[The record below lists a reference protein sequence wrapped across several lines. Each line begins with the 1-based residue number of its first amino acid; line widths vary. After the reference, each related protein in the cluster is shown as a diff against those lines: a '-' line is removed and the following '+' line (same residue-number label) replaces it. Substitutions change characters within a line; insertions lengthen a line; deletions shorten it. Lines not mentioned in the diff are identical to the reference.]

1 MTGIITIT
9 NPQEDTL
16 IEIIT
21 KDSIED
27 ENGYVKINY
36 PDKEIK
42 NIKMH
47 LTKPVNLGEL
57 KIYNKKA
64 IDSNTGYSKQELEK
78 IQNLENTIKLNET
91 TMETKMELLDTK
103 TEAEISM
110 ENNKLSTLQNN
121 ENVQIMVTLLSNS
134 EEYDLYK
141 NPKVEITFPK
151 ELNINVK
158 SISQLNLEEQIQIKE
173 ARLKENVLTLTLEG
187 EQEGYINN
195 ANEGIQIAII
205 ADISIGKTTPTKNT
219 NIEVKLTNEN
229 KQGETQYPLK
239 IQSKYGV
246 LMLNKLE
253 NYNQAQ
259 ETLETMDSQE
269 TNIELDTYSNEKI
282 ATKTIQIINNYEKPI
297 SEVSVIGTIEE
308 NNIDINFQNIILP
321 ENKNIKIYY
330 SDNSN
335 EWKENIEEV
344 EKVKAYKIIFEDEI
358 GAGELVEIAYSIHI
372 PENLEPKSTG
382 NIKNTLEYKYQEN
395 TETTISEIKC
405 STKSETPKDFSPS
418 NTTNEQDGIKVEI
431 MATSGG
437 QQLKDEDTVKEGQ
450 GIRYKI
456 RVTNETNDIL
466 SNINL
471 EAVNTN
477 AIYYNQ
483 IAYEENV
490 EGVIHTKYKI
500 AEDENLTSKQL
511 EIGTLN
517 PGETKEVSYQVSVKE
532 VEDNNQEITGELKI
546 TADNYEE
553 KIIQNITNS
562 IEQGEIKATL
572 QFMYSEDVLT
582 CEGSGF
588 PIFAS
593 VKNLSNKEL
602 QDIMV
607 EIPLAEGLAD
617 FTEEDLFLDGSE
629 PYEYIECKDRVIKFK
644 IPKIEANQTVDITVK
659 PEVSQVDIDKSEGM
673 ISQYFKVIGNGK
685 EYISNDVERIVT
697 QMRTQII
704 AVQTTNKKEKVIKD
718 GEEIIFTIKI
728 ENKGTVG
735 AEIAIKDK
743 VPYGLKINSA
753 KIKTNE
759 KEEEMN
765 RAMNLLVGHTMIK
778 AKETIEVEI
787 NTTVDCLSMVEQE
800 IENYVEINGINI
812 NTESNKVSFTIE
824 LLEDNNNNNNNDDN
838 NSDNNGDDNNGNN
851 EDNNNPDFPQNDDND
866 GYSISGIAWIDTN
879 SNGMQDEQEPKMAN
893 VQVWLINEETGDNLS
908 ERTKEDGSYYF
919 KNVKQGNYR
928 VMFQYDTSK
937 YTITTYQ
944 KEGIPEDV
952 NSDVISDKIKIQN
965 QELPV
970 ARTKTLV
977 INSQDLKNI
986 DAGFVEGKNFD
997 LKLDKTIKQV
1007 IIQTNK
1013 GTKVNSYNQT
1023 KLAKIE
1029 IDRKQIENS
1038 NIIIEYNIAITNSG
1052 EIAGYAN
1059 EIIDYLP
1066 EDISFNQEINKSWI
1080 KLKDGSLST
1089 KELSNQPINPGETK
1103 NITLTVSKKMT
1114 GENIGTITNKVKCEK
1129 QESQAEL
1136 IVSIRTGRII
1146 LYISLVI
1153 VIISIIAIGVYFIKK
1168 KVL

>member
-308 NNIDINFQNIILP
+308 NNMDLSFKDIILP

-330 SDNSN
+330 SGNNN

-344 EKVKAYKIIFEDEI
+344 EKAKAYKIIFEDEI

-405 STKSETPKDFSPS
+405 STKSETPKDFNPS

-437 QQLKDEDTVKEGQ
+437 QQLKDKDTVKEGQ
-450 GIRYKI
+450 GIYYKI

-466 SNINL
+466 TNINL
-471 EAVNTN
+471 EAINTN
-477 AIYYNQ
+477 AIYYNL
-483 IAYEENV
+483 IEYEEDV
-490 EGVIHTKYKI
+490 DFIIYTKYRME
-500 AEDENLTSKQL
+500 EDESLTSKQL
-511 EIGTLN
+511 KIDTLN

-532 VEDNNQEITGELKI
+532 VEDNNQELTGEIKI

-553 KIIQNITNS
+553 KTIQNITNK
-562 IEQGEIKATL
+562 IETGNIKATI
-572 QFMYSEDVLT
+572 QFLYSEDIELY
-582 CEGSGF
+582 EKSDI
-588 PIFAS
+588 PFAVN
-593 VKNLSNKEL
+593 VKNISDKEL
-602 QDIMV
+602 EDVIV
-607 EIPLAEGLAD
+607 EIPVAEGLEVASR
-617 FTEEDLFLDGSE
+617 EDL
-629 PYEYIECKDRVIKFK
+629 
-644 IPKIEANQTVDITVK
+644 
-659 PEVSQVDIDKSEGM
+659 
-673 ISQYFKVIGNGK
+673 
-685 EYISNDVERIVT
+685 
-697 QMRTQII
+697 RT
-704 AVQTTNKKEKVIKD
+704 
-718 GEEIIFTIKI
+718 
-728 ENKGTVG
+728 
-735 AEIAIKDK
+735 
-743 VPYGLKINSA
+743 Y
-753 KIKTNE
+753 
-759 KEEEMN
+759 
-765 RAMNLLVGHTMIK
+765 
-778 AKETIEVEI
+778 
-787 NTTVDCLSMVEQE
+787 
-800 IENYVEINGINI
+800 
-812 NTESNKVSFTIE
+812 
-824 LLEDNNNNNNNDDN
+824 
-838 NSDNNGDDNNGNN
+838 
-851 EDNNNPDFPQNDDND
+851 
-866 GYSISGIAWIDTN
+866 
-879 SNGMQDEQEPKMAN
+879 
-893 VQVWLINEETGDNLS
+893 
-908 ERTKEDGSYYF
+908 
-919 KNVKQGNYR
+919 
-928 VMFQYDTSK
+928 
-937 YTITTYQ
+937 
-944 KEGIPEDV
+944 
-952 NSDVISDKIKIQN
+952 
-965 QELPV
+965 
-970 ARTKTLV
+970 
-977 INSQDLKNI
+977 
-986 DAGFVEGKNFD
+986 
-997 LKLDKTIKQV
+997 
-1007 IIQTNK
+1007 
-1013 GTKVNSYNQT
+1013 
-1023 KLAKIE
+1023 
-1029 IDRKQIENS
+1029 
-1038 NIIIEYNIAITNSG
+1038 
-1052 EIAGYAN
+1052 
-1059 EIIDYLP
+1059 
-1066 EDISFNQEINKSWI
+1066 
-1080 KLKDGSLST
+1080 
-1089 KELSNQPINPGETK
+1089 
-1103 NITLTVSKKMT
+1103 
-1114 GENIGTITNKVKCEK
+1114 
-1129 QESQAEL
+1129 
-1136 IVSIRTGRII
+1136 
-1146 LYISLVI
+1146 
-1153 VIISIIAIGVYFIKK
+1153 
-1168 KVL
+1168 